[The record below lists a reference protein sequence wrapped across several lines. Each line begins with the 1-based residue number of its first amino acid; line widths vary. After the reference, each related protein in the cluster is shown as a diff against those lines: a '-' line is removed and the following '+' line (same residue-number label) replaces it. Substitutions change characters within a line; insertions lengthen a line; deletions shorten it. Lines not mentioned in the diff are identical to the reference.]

1 MRAGQRRTKATF
13 ERRAKV
19 PDGRG
24 NFDGETWST
33 LCEARGSF
41 APGSTRDA
49 LSADRLDPRV
59 GARFEVLSTSATRGV
74 RASDRVRIGGETY
87 QIRGPGMDPDGRG
100 RTLIFTLEGGAET

>member
-1 MRAGQRRTKATF
+1 MRAGERRTKAIF

-41 APGSTRDA
+41 RPGSARDA
-49 LSADRLDPRV
+49 ISADRLDPRF
-59 GARFEVLSTSATRGV
+59 GARFEVLATEATRGV
-74 RASDRVRIGGETY
+74 RAADRVRIGGETF
-87 QIRGPGMDPDGRG
+87 QIRGPGLDPDGRG
-100 RTLIFTLEGGAET
+100 RSLVFTLEGGAET